1 MKKVLLGLTVLLSLS
16 MISCKNSEKNSEAV
30 ESSESNST
38 KLMQNALPTYSGEYF
53 YSSDGAVLKGSHF
66 IYAVNIDD
74 LAKELGDRI
83 APIKKEE
90 YDMVPVVVKGVVEVN
105 PAYERG
111 EKVWEQII
119 TIKEIVSVSDAPA
132 EIDIKIEEKKS

>member
-1 MKKVLLGLTVLLSLS
+1 MTVLLSLS
-16 MISCKNSEKNSEAV
+16 MISCKNSEKNSDATENN
-30 ESSESNST
+30 ERKST
-38 KLMQNALPTYSGEYF
+38 KLLQNTLPSYTGEYF
-53 YSSDGAVLKGSHF
+53 YSNDGAVLKGTHF
-66 IYAVNIDD
+66 IYAVTMDD
-74 LAKELGDRI
+74 MAKELGDRI

-105 PAYERG
+105 PAFVRG

-119 TIKEIVSVSDAPA
+119 TIKEIVSVSNTPA

>member
-1 MKKVLLGLTVLLSLS
+1 MKKVLLTMTILLSLS
-16 MISCKNSEKNSEAV
+16 MISCKNSEKNSEV
-30 ESSESNST
+30 TESIENNSP
-38 KLMQNALPTYSGEYF
+38 KLLENRLPAYTGEYF
-53 YSSDGAVLKGSHF
+53 YSNDGAVLKGTHF
-66 IYAVNIDD
+66 IYAVTMDD
-74 LAKELGDRI
+74 MAKELGDRI

-105 PAYERG
+105 PAYARG

-119 TIKEIVSVSDAPA
+119 TIKEIVSVSNMPA

>member
-1 MKKVLLGLTVLLSLS
+1 MKKVLLTMTVLLSIS
-16 MISCKNSEKNSEAV
+16 MVSCKNSEKNSEAI
-30 ESSESNST
+30 ENNESNST
-38 KLMQNALPTYSGEYF
+38 KLMQNTLPSYAGEYF
-53 YSSDGAVLKGSHF
+53 YSNDGAVLKGTHF
-66 IYAVNIDD
+66 IYAVTMDD
-74 LAKELGDRI
+74 MAKELGDKI